1 LFLAAEVKTFLNG
14 EKEHENKIK
23 ALTVDKNSYLNLDQK
38 QAISLIKFHNKGL
51 IGTVIFVS
59 QGDISCK

>member
-1 LFLAAEVKTFLNG
+1 MAAEVKTFLNG
-14 EKEHENKIK
+14 EKEHEKKIK
-23 ALTVDKNSYLNLDQK
+23 ALAADKNSYLNLDQK
-38 QAISLIKFHNKGL
+38 QAISLIQSHKKGL